1 MILMMTQHF
10 IKGKRVGG
18 GAGERLVR
26 YRPVVG
32 LLHGSVFTDCLL
44 EQVLGNGD
52 LSLRSL
58 DGNEPLCV
66 ARLRFFDH
74 DGGLRVVADLSYP
87 LPPGSCNMTGLSY
100 MLEICDILVRIRIS
114 TSDYGI
120 RIRSQLWIRLL
131 SSVNLRMIKYFFSHI
146 FFLVTYVPAEII
158 SSVLKIYFFAKIL

>member
-10 IKGKRVGG
+10 INGKQEGGEGKGG
-18 GAGERLVR
+18 RLVW

-58 DGNEPLCV
+58 DGDEPLCV
-66 ARLRFFDH
+66 ARLRLFDH

-87 LPPGSCNMTGLSY
+87 LPPGSCKSG
-100 MLEICDILVRIRIS
+100 
-114 TSDYGI
+114 
-120 RIRSQLWIRLL
+120 
-131 SSVNLRMIKYFFSHI
+131 
-146 FFLVTYVPAEII
+146 
-158 SSVLKIYFFAKIL
+158 